1 MHGES
6 AKKARGA
13 RALISVSLLL
23 ALSVFA
29 LLAAVAWGSTG
40 FKVRE
45 VLDYLISGT
54 SNAEV
59 ILFKI
64 RLPRALLS
72 YLVGGGLAVAGCCL
86 QGVFKNPMADSHILG
101 VSAGAGFGAAACIA
115 LGIGGASF
123 GIAALGLGSVAVC
136 ALLGGVLAVMLVTQF
151 ARVGS
156 RTSASALLLSGVAVS
171 SLFTALTSGIM
182 ILHRESMEQV
192 VFWTLGSFSAASFE
206 KVRFAALL
214 ILPCSALCMLFAR
227 PLNIMLLGEEDA
239 RMLGVDTARTT
250 RVLIILTTLLAA
262 GCVSV
267 SGIVG
272 FVGLM
277 LPHILRLMTGPDH
290 RLLLRCSFL
299 GGGVFLCLADMLARS
314 LFPPL
319 EIPVG
324 VLSAIFGVPF
334 FLYLLRRQGKGGRT

>member
-136 ALLGGVLAVMLVTQF
+136 ALLGGILAVMLVTQF

-156 RTSASALLLSGVAVS
+156 RTSVSALLLSGVAVS

-206 KVRFAALL
+206 KVRFAALC

-227 PLNIMLLGEEDA
+227 PLNIIGEEDA

-290 RLLLRCSFL
+290 RLLLPCSFL